1 MYVVTIIMCLCH
13 ATLLNS
19 DSPMKTDSRLVEI
32 CQNSLFLLRAYS
44 VGIESTLHCNPP
56 SRVSQGVVHVIYHY
70 NENNYANT
78 IHPKL
83 SLFPPRP

>member
-13 ATLLNS
+13 ATLLNL
-19 DSPMKTDSRLVEI
+19 DSSMKTDLRLVEI

-56 SRVSQGVVHVIYHY
+56 SRVSQGVVHVIYH
-70 NENNYANT
+70 
-78 IHPKL
+78 
-83 SLFPPRP
+83 

>member
-1 MYVVTIIMCLCH
+1 
-13 ATLLNS
+13 
-19 DSPMKTDSRLVEI
+19 MKTDSRLVEI

-56 SRVSQGVVHVIYHY
+56 SRVSQEVVNVIYHY